1 VTKRPDFR
9 KASAG
14 GRDLAVEIL
23 YTCDQDGAFAHA
35 AWSRALSGRN
45 LDARERRLGME
56 LAFGSIRRKKTLDWC
71 IARAAGRSMQ
81 DVDPLAHSLLRI
93 STYQLLFMSRI
104 PAHAAVS
111 EAVESARRLGHPGMA
126 GFVNAV
132 LRRIASPRFD
142 PGFPDLADDPVK
154 SLAVTLSYPEWL
166 VESWIGEFG
175 PETAK
180 RMLEAGNQAPTVVL
194 RANTLRVS
202 RDELAEQ
209 LGNVA
214 DAGAVTQRGLYAPEA
229 LRIMGPLESVESLP
243 GFAEG
248 LFSVQDESSMLVAHV
263 LGRPNDRP
271 NLIIDACAA
280 PGGKAM
286 HIAEL
291 SGDRVRVIA
300 CDISARRVTLISESA
315 RRLGLRS
322 VEAVECDA
330 RELPAQWAG
339 KADAVLVDA
348 PCTGLG
354 VLARRADARWRK
366 EPDDVAQLARLQA
379 EIMSAAAA
387 CVAPGGVLVYSTCTV
402 GRAENADQAE
412 AFLES
417 HPDFRPS
424 PLAQYMPS
432 DAAKAL
438 CDGDSHILQLLP
450 GVSGTDGFFI
460 ARFVRRPT

>member
-1 VTKRPDFR
+1 
-9 KASAG
+9 
-14 GRDLAVEIL
+14 
-23 YTCDQDGAFAHA
+23 
-35 AWSRALSGRN
+35 
-45 LDARERRLGME
+45 M
-56 LAFGSIRRKKTLDWC
+56 
-71 IARAAGRSMQ
+71 
-81 DVDPLAHSLLRI
+81 
-93 STYQLLFMSRI
+93 
-104 PAHAAVS
+104 
-111 EAVESARRLGHPGMA
+111 
-126 GFVNAV
+126 
-132 LRRIASPRFD
+132 
-142 PGFPDLADDPVK
+142 
-154 SLAVTLSYPEWL
+154 
-166 VESWIGEFG
+166 
-175 PETAK
+175 
-180 RMLEAGNQAPTVVL
+180 
-194 RANTLRVS
+194 
-202 RDELAEQ
+202 
-209 LGNVA
+209 
-214 DAGAVTQRGLYAPEA
+214 
-229 LRIMGPLESVESLP
+229 
-243 GFAEG
+243 
-248 LFSVQDESSMLVAHV
+248 
-263 LGRPNDRP
+263 
-271 NLIIDACAA
+271 
-280 PGGKAM
+280 
-286 HIAEL
+286 
-291 SGDRVRVIA
+291 
-300 CDISARRVTLISESA
+300 
-315 RRLGLRS
+315 
-322 VEAVECDA
+322 EAVECDA